1 MIFISPLG
9 RAPGGG
15 ERERSGSTRKA
26 SSPPFSLALSLSLS
40 FFSFLPGAFVCVAGL
55 MWEGGGEDGDIDRR
69 RCLCASQRKGR
80 DRGGGETARLLE
92 GGEHVCS
99 CIISYASP
107 PSPESRGEGMPTTT
121 NARVCCT
128 LQLGPRKKGRLGDRR
143 EDGGKKKG
151 GGKRERRYG
160 TRRLIPHPIRDMGE

>member
-55 MWEGGGEDGDIDRR
+55 MWEGGGRRWRR
-69 RCLCASQRKGR
+69 RSAAVFVCIATERGGS
-80 DRGGGETARLLE
+80 GGGETARLLE

-143 EDGGKKKG
+143 EDGGTKKG
-151 GGKRERRYG
+151 GGKRGRRYG
-160 TRRLIPHPIRDMGE
+160 TRLLIPHPIRDMGE